1 MTTHQPGAGSEAPVR
16 VRAGTVR
23 VRDQFVMA
31 KYGKLARESFRK
43 AASRELLSVLT
54 TPGDVWVD
62 FGLFIES
69 TSLACKLFGDGN
81 PHLARSIGAFG
92 AEANMGAWRSLVYRL
107 LSPRMVMELAGAF
120 WSHHYDG
127 GRLTTSLEGKS
138 GVRVRLEDFPR
149 PHILHCLSIAGWTQ
163 RTIELGKPRRVS
175 VNKVKC
181 RLEGDS
187 ACEFVGDWE

>member
-1 MTTHQPGAGSEAPVR
+1 MPFESSVKSGAGVR

-31 KYGKLARESFRK
+31 KYGKLAREAFRR
-43 AASRELLSVLT
+43 AASPQLSAVLT

-62 FGLFIES
+62 FDLFIES
-69 TSLACKLFGDGN
+69 TALACKLFADGS

-92 AEANMGAWRSLVYRL
+92 AEANMGAWRSLVYRV

-127 GRLTTSLEGKS
+127 GRLSTSLEGKN
-138 GVRVRLEDFPR
+138 GVRIRLEDFPK
-149 PHILHCLSIAGWTQ
+149 PHLLHCLSIAGWVQ
-163 RTIELGKPRRVS
+163 RTIELGKPRRVN
-175 VNKVKC
+175 VTKVKC
-181 RLEGDS
+181 RLEGAS
-187 ACEFVGDWE
+187 ACELVGEWE